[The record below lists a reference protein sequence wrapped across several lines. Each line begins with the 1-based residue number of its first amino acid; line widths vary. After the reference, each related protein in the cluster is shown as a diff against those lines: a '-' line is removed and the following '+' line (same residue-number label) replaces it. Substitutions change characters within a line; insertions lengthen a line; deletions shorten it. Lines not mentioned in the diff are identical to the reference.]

1 MIALECWW
9 YQSQEACPCLQWK
22 AQAVQPAPSAW
33 GPGCPCMDSEW
44 SNGRLCKYDKTQ
56 SSVLSVC
63 SWDLHPGLGHSSPA
77 RVKPSKLQINT
88 AVKGCVY
95 ALCGLLHNNEQQ
107 CTIVTLTSLLE
118 MKVMKTSSLTVV
130 VATLG
135 PGASNSELPNFFQ
148 FWNERTI

>member
-1 MIALECWW
+1 MVPEPAGFSLSAVESPSCSASSFCMGPRVSLYGQRVVQWSPLQIRQDTIFCPFSLFMGSSSWSWAFKSCKRRQGP
-9 YQSQEACPCLQWK
+9 QSQA
-22 AQAVQPAPSAW
+22 
-33 GPGCPCMDSEW
+33 
-44 SNGRLCKYDKTQ
+44 
-56 SSVLSVC
+56 
-63 SWDLHPGLGHSSPA
+63 
-77 RVKPSKLQINT
+77 KPSKLQINT

-135 PGASNSELPNFFQ
+135 PGASHSEMPNFFQ
-148 FWNERTI
+148 F